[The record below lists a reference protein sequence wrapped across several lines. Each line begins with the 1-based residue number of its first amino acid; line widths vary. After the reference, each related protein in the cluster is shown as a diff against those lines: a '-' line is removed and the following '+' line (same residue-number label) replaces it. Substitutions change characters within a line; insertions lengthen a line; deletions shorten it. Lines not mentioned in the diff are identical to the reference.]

1 MPVVQ
6 KCDILKQYCEFME
19 IVFRYQAELKETPT
33 TDEQK
38 TCYEKAKQNTQWRKQ
53 FMDFEH
59 YMSLSFRQGT
69 EEISELFSISVE
81 DFTVNTEK

>member
-1 MPVVQ
+1 
-6 KCDILKQYCEFME
+6 
-19 IVFRYQAELKETPT
+19 
-33 TDEQK
+33 
-38 TCYEKAKQNTQWRKQ
+38 
-53 FMDFEH
+53 MDFEH